1 MLIYCLVSKGKTVY
15 LEGYMY
21 RSEKKSWIKH
31 LDFTLLDIIM
41 QQLALVLAYSWR
53 FNAWDIDGVWL
64 YSSSLYKRVALI
76 VILIDVCVVF
86 FTDSYSG
93 ILRRN
98 KFGELRS
105 TIIHCS
111 VIFGILIV
119 FLAATK
125 QTFLYSRKTL
135 FMYFILAIILEYIE
149 RVYLKRY
156 IRWRK
161 LKDIDKAQMIV
172 VTESAKVKKCIDDIA
187 TDKYADFKVTGAV
200 VVDRDLIGE
209 SIDGVP
215 VVATAD
221 TFLDYV
227 RKNVVDEVLIDG
239 NTIASSEAL
248 ASELVELGVT
258 VHIALVHT
266 GQMMPSKKI
275 DSYGEYVVLTT
286 SMHIASTR
294 QLFFK
299 RFMDIVGSI
308 VGLILTGIA
317 FIIFAPII
325 KHQSP
330 GPVFYSQI
338 RIGRNGRRF
347 KFYKFRSMYPDADKR
362 LSELMDKN
370 EMQGLMFKM
379 DDDPRIIPIGRF
391 MRKYSIDELPQF
403 FNVLKGD
410 MSLVGTRP
418 PTENEFEKYKYH
430 HKARLAFRP
439 GLTGM
444 WQVSGR
450 SDITDFEEIVRL
462 DTQYI
467 SNWTPLLDIKILF
480 KTIGVVLSGK
490 GSK

>member
-1 MLIYCLVSKGKTVY
+1 
-15 LEGYMY
+15 MY

-111 VIFGILIV
+111 VIFGILMV

-258 VHIALVHT
+258 VHIALVRTNDAVKEDRQLRRICGSHHLHAY
-266 GQMMPSKKI
+266 SKHETAFLQAFYGYCRI
-275 DSYGEYVVLTT
+275 DS
-286 SMHIASTR
+286 
-294 QLFFK
+294 
-299 RFMDIVGSI
+299 
-308 VGLILTGIA
+308 
-317 FIIFAPII
+317 
-325 KHQSP
+325 
-330 GPVFYSQI
+330 
-338 RIGRNGRRF
+338 
-347 KFYKFRSMYPDADKR
+347 RSDTDRHRLYYLCAD
-362 LSELMDKN
+362 
-370 EMQGLMFKM
+370 
-379 DDDPRIIPIGRF
+379 
-391 MRKYSIDELPQF
+391 
-403 FNVLKGD
+403 
-410 MSLVGTRP
+410 
-418 PTENEFEKYKYH
+418 
-430 HKARLAFRP
+430 HKAP
-439 GLTGM
+439 
-444 WQVSGR
+444 VSG
-450 SDITDFEEIVRL
+450 TG
-462 DTQYI
+462 
-467 SNWTPLLDIKILF
+467 LLFPD
-480 KTIGVVLSGK
+480 
-490 GSK
+490 